1 MNTEYNGNK
10 SWKEILK
17 GAGFIKQFLIPVIIL
32 LLLVYFYS
40 RFLIFIEAREGFRF
54 TDPLLSFFSPFD
66 LTWII
71 FILLYSS
78 LVWGIFFL
86 IKTPAKLIEALRVYT
101 IMIAFR
107 ILAMYLLPL
116 EPPVTMIP
124 LQDPFIEFFGTGQL
138 LTKDLFFSG
147 HTATMFILFLT
158 AKAKRERILFLIVTI
173 VIAALVVI
181 QHVHYTIDVIAAFF
195 FTYCSYSIVKKL
207 EFYSRKV

>member
-10 SWKEILK
+10 SWKEMLK
-17 GAGFIKQFLIPVIIL
+17 SAGFIKQLLVSIILL

-54 TDPLLSFFSPFD
+54 TDPLLSFFSPVD

-71 FILLYSS
+71 FLLLYSS

-116 EPPVTMIP
+116 EPPATMIP

-207 EFYSRKV
+207 EFYLRKA